1 MKEYSCYIGGVKAGT
16 KLLEV
21 RNPYTGELTG
31 TVATGDRCAVDQAI
45 ETALA
50 FKATPTRH
58 ERYQILDRTRT
69 MLDARRG
76 EISKLMTAESG
87 LCIRETT
94 YEVGRAI
101 DVLVLASHEALRDD
115 GQVFSCDISSGG
127 KSRKIFSMREHR
139 LCSGHHAVQSSIE
152 SSGTQSGTCGG
163 GGHTDDLETIGKNSA
178 DRIVVC

>member
-31 TVATGDRCAVDQAI
+31 TVATVDRSAVDQAI

-115 GQVFSCDISSGG
+115 GQVFSCDIRRCTMYRFKDRNMVADICRRCKTKPSNQTCT
-127 KSRKIFSMREHR
+127 KITYYIS
-139 LCSGHHAVQSSIE
+139 LQ
-152 SSGTQSGTCGG
+152 
-163 GGHTDDLETIGKNSA
+163 IG
-178 DRIVVC
+178 